1 MTSPLYEN
9 NSQAIPELPD
19 IIGIKFGSRTTVLG
33 TVNKHAIDT
42 LNITSNREITSLISF
57 TKNLRTFDESAQI
70 SSLKNI
76 SSTYTNLNRLIGL
89 KYELEE
95 YLEHEKKFMLFNYE
109 YNKEKNEYLYDCQY
123 KNKLPIENII
133 SSFFSFLS
141 RTWSNSDNK
150 KKVIGTVV
158 SIPDYFSFYQR
169 KIMLNILKVAN
180 INCYSLLHESTS
192 VCLSYFL
199 HHYKDLLP
207 NKEKIILFIDLGQ
220 CKLSFHLC
228 SFTNKEIKVLY
239 SKSNKFIGCRDFDLK
254 ILNYLEKDFPEQI
267 KNIKKNKKYMIKF
280 LQTIEKS
287 RKMITVNKESVIN
300 YDVGDD
306 YINYVL
312 TRERFNEIIKNELDV
327 FKNFIIG
334 FFSEAKIDIK
344 KVDLIEMV
352 GDMIRNPVFQEIL
365 MELAQ
370 KNINKTMVADECIAQ
385 GCALYA
391 ALIDGHFS
399 PVSDFNIIQYM
410 QYEINYK
417 IKGNEL
423 NVEQNLIKKGDN
435 YPIRKA
441 LKFKYDFIKSE
452 DKINISFNLG
462 NNDNINI
469 VEYEIKIGR
478 YIRLD
483 KNKDLI
489 FEFLIDANCIPYFD
503 NCYFFDKD
511 GYLSDK
517 VDIKKINEYSVSN
530 YSCEELLKTEI
541 LLQFTDFDTVT
552 KNNRKNEIEGVLY
565 KLRDENALENPDKI
579 NEKLEYIL
587 NLDNIE
593 KLDEEYNAL
602 IKKYNLYDKLQEEHD
617 KCKIIYKN
625 INDLVQLDEKNSIDI
640 VAFNEKGKQI
650 CKVIDKYKE
659 IKLNILNNIINYK

>member
-1 MTSPLYEN
+1 MTSYFNEN
-9 NSQAIPELPD
+9 NSQAIPEMPD

-33 TVNKHAIDT
+33 TVKNHAIDT
-42 LNITSNREITSLISF
+42 LNITSNREITSLVSF

-95 YLEHEKKFMLFNYE
+95 YLQHEKEYMLFNYE
-109 YNKEKNEYLYDCQY
+109 YNKEINEYLYDCQY
-123 KNKLPIENII
+123 KKKLPIENII
-133 SSFFSFLS
+133 CSFFSFLS
-141 RTWSNSDNK
+141 KTWSNPDNK

-158 SIPDYFSFYQR
+158 SIPDYFSLYQR

-180 INCYSLLHESTS
+180 ISCYSLLNESTS

-207 NKEKIILFIDLGQ
+207 NKEKIICFIDLGQ
-220 CKLSFHLC
+220 CKLSLHLC

-267 KNIKKNKKYMIKF
+267 KNIKKNKKFMIKF

-306 YINYVL
+306 YINFVL
-312 TRERFNEIIKNELDV
+312 TREKFYDIISNELDI
-327 FKNFIIG
+327 FKKFLID
-334 FFSEAKIDIK
+334 FFSESKIDIK

-365 MELAQ
+365 MDLAQ

-399 PVSDFNIIQYM
+399 PISDFNIIQYM
-410 QYEINYK
+410 QYDINFK

-423 NVEQNLIKKGDN
+423 NIEQNIIKKGDN

-441 LKFKYDFIKSE
+441 LKFKNEFINKE
-452 DKINISFNLG
+452 DKLNISFYL
-462 NNDNINI
+462 DNYKNNI

-478 YIRLD
+478 SLKLD

-489 FEFLIDANCIPYFD
+489 IELLIDSNCLPYFD

-517 VDIKKINEYSVSN
+517 IDIIKINEYSVSN
-530 YSCEELLKTEI
+530 NSCEEILKTEI
-541 LLQFTDFDTVT
+541 NLQFIDFDTVT

-587 NLDNIE
+587 NLDNID
-593 KLDEEYNAL
+593 KLEEEYNAL
-602 IKKYNLYDKLQEEHD
+602 IKKYNLYDKLQEEHE

-625 INDLVQLDEKNSIDI
+625 SNDLIQLDEKNSIDI
-640 VAFNEKGKQI
+640 DTFNEKGKKI

-659 IKLNILNNIINYK
+659 IKLNILNDIINYK

>member
-109 YNKEKNEYLYDCQY
+109 YNKEKNEYLFDCQY

-169 KIMLNILKVAN
+169 KIMLNILKVAD

-306 YINYVL
+306 YINFVL
-312 TRERFNEIIKNELDV
+312 TREKFNEIIKNELDV

-417 IKGNEL
+417 IKGNQL

-452 DKINISFNLG
+452 DKINISFNLD

-587 NLDNIE
+587 NLDKIE

-602 IKKYNLYDKLQEEHD
+602 IKKYNLYDRLQEEHD

-625 INDLVQLDEKNSIDI
+625 INDLVQLDEKNSIGI
-640 VAFNEKGKQI
+640 VAFNEKGRQI

>member
-1 MTSPLYEN
+1 MTSYFNEN
-9 NSQAIPELPD
+9 NSQAIPEMPD

-33 TVNKHAIDT
+33 TVKNHAIDT
-42 LNITSNREITSLISF
+42 LNITSNREITSLVSF

-95 YLEHEKKFMLFNYE
+95 YLQHEKEYMLFNYE
-109 YNKEKNEYLYDCQY
+109 YNKEINEYLYDCQY
-123 KNKLPIENII
+123 KKKLPIENII
-133 SSFFSFLS
+133 CSFFSFLS
-141 RTWSNSDNK
+141 KTWSNPDNK

-158 SIPDYFSFYQR
+158 NIPDYFSLYQR

-180 INCYSLLHESTS
+180 ISCYSLLNESTS

-207 NKEKIILFIDLGQ
+207 NKEKIICFIDLGQ
-220 CKLSFHLC
+220 CKLSLHLC

-267 KNIKKNKKYMIKF
+267 KNIKKNKKFMIKF

-306 YINYVL
+306 YINFVL
-312 TRERFNEIIKNELDV
+312 TREKFNEIIKNELDI
-327 FKNFIIG
+327 FKNFTIG

-365 MELAQ
+365 MDLAQ

-399 PVSDFNIIQYM
+399 PISDFNIIQYM
-410 QYEINYK
+410 QYDINFR

-423 NVEQNLIKKGDN
+423 NIEQNIIKRGDN

-441 LKFKYDFIKSE
+441 LKLKNEFINKE
-452 DKINISFNLG
+452 DKLNISFYL
-462 NNDNINI
+462 DNYKSNI
-469 VEYEIKIGR
+469 FEYEIKIGR
-478 YIRLD
+478 SLKLD

-489 FEFLIDANCIPYFD
+489 IELLIDSNCLPYFD

-517 VDIKKINEYSVSN
+517 IDIIKINEYSVSN
-530 YSCEELLKTEI
+530 NSCEEILKTEI
-541 LLQFTDFDTVT
+541 NLQFIDFDTVT

-587 NLDNIE
+587 NLDNIG
-593 KLDEEYNAL
+593 KLEEEYNAL
-602 IKKYNLYDKLQEEHD
+602 IKKYNLYDKLQEEHE

-625 INDLVQLDEKNSIDI
+625 INDLIQLDEKNSIDI
-640 VAFNEKGKQI
+640 DTFNEKGKKI

-659 IKLNILNNIINYK
+659 IKLNILNDIINYK

>member
-169 KIMLNILKVAN
+169 KIMLNILKVAD

-306 YINYVL
+306 YINFVL
-312 TRERFNEIIKNELDV
+312 TREKFNEIIKNELDI

-417 IKGNEL
+417 IKGNQL

-452 DKINISFNLG
+452 DKINISFNLD

-602 IKKYNLYDKLQEEHD
+602 IKKYNLYDRLQEEHD

-625 INDLVQLDEKNSIDI
+625 INDLVQLDEKNSIGI
-640 VAFNEKGKQI
+640 VAFNEKGRQI

>member
-306 YINYVL
+306 YINFVL
-312 TRERFNEIIKNELDV
+312 TREKFNEIIKNELDV

-417 IKGNEL
+417 IKGNQL

-452 DKINISFNLG
+452 DKINISFNLD

-530 YSCEELLKTEI
+530 YLCEELLKTEI

>member
-169 KIMLNILKVAN
+169 KIMLNILKVAD

-306 YINYVL
+306 YINFVL
-312 TRERFNEIIKNELDV
+312 TREKFNEIIKNELDI

-417 IKGNEL
+417 IKGNQL

-640 VAFNEKGKQI
+640 VAFNEKGRQI

>member
-1 MTSPLYEN
+1 MTSYFNEN
-9 NSQAIPELPD
+9 NSQAIPEMPD

-33 TVNKHAIDT
+33 TVKNHAIDT
-42 LNITSNREITSLISF
+42 LNITSNREITSLVSF

-95 YLEHEKKFMLFNYE
+95 YLQHEKEYMLFNYE
-109 YNKEKNEYLYDCQY
+109 YNKEINEYLYDCQY
-123 KNKLPIENII
+123 KKKLPIENII
-133 SSFFSFLS
+133 CSFFSFLS
-141 RTWSNSDNK
+141 KTWSNPDNK

-158 SIPDYFSFYQR
+158 SIPDYFSLYQR

-180 INCYSLLHESTS
+180 ISCYSLLNESTS

-207 NKEKIILFIDLGQ
+207 NKEKIICFIDLGQ
-220 CKLSFHLC
+220 CKLSLHLC

-267 KNIKKNKKYMIKF
+267 KNIKKNKKFMIKF

-306 YINYVL
+306 YINFVL
-312 TRERFNEIIKNELDV
+312 TREKFYEIISNELDI
-327 FKNFIIG
+327 FKKFLID
-334 FFSEAKIDIK
+334 FFSESKIDIK

-365 MELAQ
+365 MDLAQ

-399 PVSDFNIIQYM
+399 PISDFNIIQYM
-410 QYEINYK
+410 QYDINFK

-423 NVEQNLIKKGDN
+423 NIEQNIIKKGEN

-441 LKFKYDFIKSE
+441 LKFKNEFINKE
-452 DKINISFNLG
+452 DKLNISFYL
-462 NNDNINI
+462 DNYKNNI

-478 YIRLD
+478 SLKLD

-489 FEFLIDANCIPYFD
+489 IELLIDSNCLPYFD

-517 VDIKKINEYSVSN
+517 IDIIKINEYSVSN
-530 YSCEELLKTEI
+530 NSCEEILKTEI
-541 LLQFTDFDTVT
+541 NLQFIDFDTVT

-565 KLRDENALENPDKI
+565 KLRDENALESPDKI

-587 NLDNIE
+587 NLDNID
-593 KLDEEYNAL
+593 KLEEEYNAL
-602 IKKYNLYDKLQEEHD
+602 IKKYNLYDKLQGEHE

-625 INDLVQLDEKNSIDI
+625 INDLIQLDEKKSIDI
-640 VAFNEKGKQI
+640 DTFNEKGKKI

-659 IKLNILNNIINYK
+659 IKINILNDIINYK